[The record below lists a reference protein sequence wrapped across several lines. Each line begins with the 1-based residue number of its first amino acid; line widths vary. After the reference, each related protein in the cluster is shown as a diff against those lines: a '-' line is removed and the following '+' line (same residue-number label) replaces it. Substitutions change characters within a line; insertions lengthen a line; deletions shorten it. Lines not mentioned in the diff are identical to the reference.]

1 MANIENQSTRLYV
14 TIQGVLGGLAGM
26 IHGFAEILQGN
37 RPTEGQWLVTV
48 GAFTL
53 IPNYLAT
60 GIAAMLVGLCVLVWT
75 LGFIHTKH
83 GATVFLILAT
93 ALFLVGGGVMQVLF
107 FLIAWGVATQI
118 RQPLTWWRKTLSAG
132 FCQQLAKGW
141 RLNFAAGYF
150 FFFVAIVI
158 WLVLT
163 PPGAEYK
170 DPLSQYILWI
180 CLFISSIFQVL
191 TIVSGFARDILRQ
204 AGEAV

>member
-1 MANIENQSTRLYV
+1 MEKVKNQSTRLYV

-26 IHGFAEILQGN
+26 IHGFAEISQGN
-37 RPTEGQWLVTV
+37 RPTGGQWLVSV

-60 GIAAMLVGLCVLVWT
+60 GIAAVLVGLCTLIWT
-75 LGFIHTKH
+75 LGFIQSKH
-83 GATVFLILAT
+83 GAAVFLILST
-93 ALFLVGGGVMQVLF
+93 TLFLVGGGVMQVLF

-118 RQPLTWWRKTLSAG
+118 RQPLTWWRKTLSTVL
-132 FCQQLAKGW
+132 CKQLAKGW
-141 RLNFAAGYF
+141 RLNFAVGYF
-150 FFFVAIVI
+150 FFFVAIAI

-170 DPLSQYILWI
+170 EPVSQYILWI
-180 CLFISSIFQVL
+180 CLFISIVFQVL

>member
-1 MANIENQSTRLYV
+1 MKNGKNQSTRLYV
-14 TIQGVLGGLAGM
+14 TFQGVLGGLAGM
-26 IHGFAEILQGN
+26 IHGFAEISQGN
-37 RPTEGQWLVTV
+37 RPTAGQWLVSV

-60 GIAAMLVGLCVLVWT
+60 GIAAMLVGLCVLIWT
-75 LGFIHTKH
+75 LGFIQSKH

-93 ALFLVGGGVMQVLF
+93 TLFLVGGGVMQVLF

-118 RQPLTWWRKTLSAG
+118 YQPLTWWRKTLPEILKK
-132 FCQQLAKGW
+132 QLAKGW
-141 RLNFAAGYF
+141 RLNFAAGYVF
-150 FFFVAIVI
+150 FFIAIAI

-170 DPLSQYILWI
+170 DPVSQYALWI
-180 CLFISSIFQVL
+180 CLFISIVFQIL

-204 AGEAV
+204 DGEAV